1 MTPLYSD
8 IRTKKRFRA
17 RYLRSLVN
25 LLDRDSQVKE
35 LIAPVEADFARFLVD
50 NLVYLDY
57 GVIEE
62 VYTVIHTIDRIMS
75 SSGISLLQSIEG
87 GERSEPL
94 AILAQRSVVLSLLDQ
109 LKLFLKLAYGLTEA
123 KCRAFDPKKTGAA
136 KDNKAAVRTRGPEII
151 DWSEVP
157 YVDQPPAGDQQRQE
171 QLDAVNPASF
181 VLTLVCFFDVSSR

>member
-35 LIAPVEADFARFLVD
+35 PTAPVEADFARFLVD

-87 GERSEPL
+87 EERSEPL
-94 AILAQRSVVLSLLDQ
+94 AVLAQRSVVLSLLDQ
-109 LKLFLKLAYGLTEA
+109 LKVFLKMAYGLTEA
-123 KCRAFDPKKTGAA
+123 KCRAFDPKKTGTA
-136 KDNKAAVRTRGPEII
+136 KDNKAAVRTRSTGII

-157 YVDQPPAGDQQRQE
+157 YVDQPPASDQQRQE
-171 QLDAVNPASF
+171 QLQAVIPFSF
-181 VLTLVCFFDVSSR
+181 VFNASLFP